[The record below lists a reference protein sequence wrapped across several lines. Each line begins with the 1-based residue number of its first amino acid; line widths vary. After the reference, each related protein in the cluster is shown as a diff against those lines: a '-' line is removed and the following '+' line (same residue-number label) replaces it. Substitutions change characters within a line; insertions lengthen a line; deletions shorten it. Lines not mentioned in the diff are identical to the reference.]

1 MGKNPVKKNG
11 FVLKAAVPLAVL
23 FAAGILFLVRI
34 VSGISIHGAEFEGE
48 DRNYHILV
56 VGQADSSVFL
66 NQIFEGAKSLS
77 QDYSALVELKS
88 PDSLAENISL
98 QSLIDYGSFVNAD

>member
-1 MGKNPVKKNG
+1 MFKNPVKYKNG

-23 FAAGILFLVRI
+23 FAVGILFLVRI

-56 VGQADSSVFL
+56 VGDRKSV
-66 NQIFEGAKSLS
+66 
-77 QDYSALVELKS
+77 V
-88 PDSLAENISL
+88 
-98 QSLIDYGSFVNAD
+98 